1 MCADYLVFLGGAV
14 IRSGGINEH
23 RAFIKKFSGK
33 FHISNRKMGGGRGGI
48 FKDVASRVG
57 L

>member
-1 MCADYLVFLGGAV
+1 VVRSCGWDGGET
-14 IRSGGINEH
+14 NEPK
-23 RAFIKKFSGK
+23 AFIEKFSGK
-33 FHISNRKMGGGRGGI
+33 FHISNRKMVGGLGI